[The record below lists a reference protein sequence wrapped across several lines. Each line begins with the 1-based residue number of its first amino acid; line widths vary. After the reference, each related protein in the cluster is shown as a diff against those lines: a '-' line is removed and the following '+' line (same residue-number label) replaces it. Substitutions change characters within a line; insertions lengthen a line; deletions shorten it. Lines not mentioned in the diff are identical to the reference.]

1 MLLISHGFRKRRTAQ
16 EAYYSDNTKPSME
29 GGSLLAIC
37 SLKTHRHYLFSS
49 PYFIPF
55 LPTLSI
61 LVRVVCFSLHSSYAS
76 HFTPPKFVH
85 YLQDECKCASNM
97 RLTLELRVIDKSLWY
112 RERNIRQYYSSLQRF
127 RLALKLGC
135 I

>member
-1 MLLISHGFRKRRTAQ
+1 MLLISHGFRKRGTAQ
-16 EAYYSDNTKPSME
+16 EANYSDNTKPSME

-37 SLKTHRHYLFSS
+37 SPKTHRHYLFSS

-55 LPTLSI
+55 LPPLSI
-61 LVRVVCFSLHSSYAS
+61 LNLHSSYAS

-127 RLALKLGC
+127 RLALKLGH